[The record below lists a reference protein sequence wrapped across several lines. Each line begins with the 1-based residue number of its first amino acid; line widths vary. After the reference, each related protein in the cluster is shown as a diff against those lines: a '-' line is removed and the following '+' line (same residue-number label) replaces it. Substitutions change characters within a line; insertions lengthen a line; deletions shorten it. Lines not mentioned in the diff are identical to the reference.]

1 MVLFKTL
8 TWTAVG
14 VCLFFCACMSGSAPH
29 RLAAGKSETIKV
41 DIREMG
47 FRRSYRVHR
56 PAGSA
61 GNGKLPLLVM
71 LHGAFETAK
80 SMERLTGFSDLADR
94 ENFIVVYPNG
104 IGLFGFLQHWN
115 AGHCCGKAQ
124 KDGIDDVAFLETVL
138 NDVCSR
144 FPVDPN
150 RIYMAGHSNGGM
162 LACLYAGEKPG
173 RLAGLAVVSGTIGSR
188 EVKKGVWQQIARP
201 SFGLPVLII
210 HGYNDQTV
218 PYSGGP
224 SRNHKSREFVSV
236 ADSMAFWKSVNQCRG
251 EAGKHSLCSGRVFVQ
266 QWMTG
271 THRLVLHTI
280 YDWAHD
286 WPGPRVPAEDK
297 NSRALE
303 NYDAADAIWDFF
315 RAL

>member
-8 TWTAVG
+8 AWAAAG
-14 VCLFFCACMSGSAPH
+14 ACLLFCGCMSGSGPV

-41 DIREMG
+41 DVREMG
-47 FRRSYRVHR
+47 FRRSYRVHL
-56 PAGSA
+56 PAGLA
-61 GNGKLPLLVM
+61 GHGKLPLLVM

-80 SMERLTGFSDLADR
+80 TMERLTGFSDLADR

-124 KDGIDDVAFLETVL
+124 KDGVDDVAFLETVID
-138 NDVCSR
+138 DVSSR
-144 FPVDPN
+144 YPVDPN

-162 LACLYAGEKPG
+162 LACLYAAEKPG
-173 RLAGLAVVSGTIGSR
+173 RLAGLAVVSGAIGSR
-188 EVKKGVWQQIARP
+188 EVEKGVWQQIARP
-201 SFGLPVLII
+201 SFGLPVLVI
-210 HGYNDQTV
+210 HGFNDQTI

-224 SRNHKSREFVSV
+224 SRNHKSREFMSV
-236 ADSMAFWKSVNQCRG
+236 ANTVDFWKSVNQCRG
-251 EAGKHSLCSGRVFVQ
+251 EAGKHSLCNERVLVE
-266 QWMTG
+266 QWVTG
-271 THRLVLHTI
+271 DHGLVLHTI

-286 WPGPRVPAEDK
+286 WPGTRVPPGDK

-303 NYDAADAIWDFF
+303 NYDAADAIWVFF
-315 RAL
+315 RAF